1 MDGGDERERE
11 LSLQSIEN
19 QWGADSAQLGMEA
32 DLWRLSEELESAL
45 LCAEWRAAG
54 VCTAVRGA
62 ACGGRA
68 IALLIV
74 SSALR

>member
-1 MDGGDERERE
+1 MDGGDERESSPCSPSRT
-11 LSLQSIEN
+11 S
-19 QWGADSAQLGMEA
+19 GALTVPKAGTGGRPGDC
-32 DLWRLSEELESAL
+32 EELESAL
-45 LCAEWRAAG
+45 LCAERRAAG